1 MRIILIELD
10 MSNQVTTAFVQM
22 YSANLQHLSQQ
33 KGSRLRGLVRNEAV
47 RGKSAF
53 FDQIGSQVASVRTT
67 RGADTILNDTP
78 HARRRVTLADYEVA
92 DLIDDQ
98 DKLRMIVDPTSTYA
112 QAQAFA
118 IGRAM
123 DDVIITAATG
133 TASTGETGSSSV
145 TLAAYNSGS
154 QIVAKTVRA
163 SGSGSTGLNI
173 EKLRQAKFLMDNAS
187 VDPSIP
193 RVIVVGP
200 KQIQDLLATTEITSS
215 DFNTVKALAQG
226 QVTDFLGFNF
236 VTSTRLSLDS
246 SADVRSCFAYA
257 VDGLLLAVGK
267 DLHVRIDERP
277 DKSYATQVYAAMSI
291 GATRMEE
298 DKVVQIECDES
309 P

>member
-1 MRIILIELD
+1 
-10 MSNQVTTAFVQM
+10 MSNQITTAFVQQ

-33 KGSRLRGLVRNEAV
+33 KGSRLRGLVRVEAV
-47 RGKSAF
+47 RGKQAF

-78 HARRRVTLADYEVA
+78 HSRRMVTLADYEVA

-123 DDVIITAATG
+123 DDVIIAAATG
-133 TASTGETGSSSV
+133 TSLTGETGGTSV
-145 TLAAYNSGS
+145 TLPAGQTIAAG
-154 QIVAKTVRA
+154 AA
-163 SGSGSTGLNI
+163 GLTLA
-173 EKLRQAKFLMDNAS
+173 KLREAKYIMDSND

-193 RVIVVGP
+193 RIIVCSP
-200 KQIQDLLATTEITSS
+200 KQIQDLLSDTTITSA
-215 DFNTVKALAQG
+215 DYNTVKALVMG
-226 QVTDFLGFNF
+226 DINTFMGFNF
-236 VTSTRLSLDS
+236 ITSTRLSLD
-246 SADVRSCFAYA
+246 AATDVRTCFAYA
-257 VDGLLLAVGK
+257 VDGLLLAVAK
-267 DLHVRIDERP
+267 DLYVRIDERP
-277 DKSYATQVYAAMSI
+277 DKSYAMQVYACMSI

-298 DKVVQIECDES
+298 EKVVQLNCDES

>member
-1 MRIILIELD
+1 
-10 MSNQVTTAFVQM
+10 MSNQITTAFVQM

-67 RGADTILNDTP
+67 RGADTLLNDTP

-98 DKLRMIVDPTSTYA
+98 DNLRMIVDPTSTYA

-123 DDVIITAATG
+123 DDVIISAATG
-133 TASTGETGSSSV
+133 TASTGETGGTSV
-145 TLAAYNSGS
+145 TLSGYNSGS
-154 QIVAKTVRA
+154 QIVAATVRA

-236 VTSTRLSLDS
+236 VPSTRLSLDS
-246 SADVRSCFAYA
+246 STDVRSCFAYA

>member
-1 MRIILIELD
+1 MRTILIELD

-123 DDVIITAATG
+123 DDVIISAATG
-133 TASTGETGSSSV
+133 TANTGETGGTSV
-145 TLAAYNSGS
+145 TLSGYNSGS
-154 QIVAKTVRA
+154 QVIAAGGTA
-163 SGSGSTGLNI
+163 MTI
-173 EKLRQAKFLMDNAS
+173 AKLREAKFILDNAD

-193 RVIVVGP
+193 RVIVVSP
-200 KQIQDLLATTEITSS
+200 KQIQDLLATTEVTSS
-215 DFNTVKALAQG
+215 DFNTVKSLAQG
-226 QVTDFLGFNF
+226 QVTDFLGFTF
-236 VTSTRLSLDS
+236 ITSTRLGLSGS
-246 SADVRSCFAYA
+246 TRSCFAYA
-257 VDGLLLAVGK
+257 VDGVLLAVAK
-267 DLHVRIDERP
+267 DLTVRIDERP
-277 DKSYATQVYAAMSI
+277 DKSYATQVYACMSI

-298 DKVVQIECDES
+298 TKVVQIDCVES
-309 P
+309 

>member
-1 MRIILIELD
+1 MRFILIELD
-10 MSNQVTTAFVQM
+10 MSNQITTAFVQM

-123 DDVIITAATG
+123 DDVIISAATG
-133 TASTGETGSSSV
+133 TASTGETGGTSV
-145 TLAAYNSGS
+145 TLSGYNSGS
-154 QIVAKTVRA
+154 QIVAATVRA

-236 VTSTRLSLDS
+236 VPSTRLSLDS
-246 SADVRSCFAYA
+246 STDVRSCFAYA

>member
-1 MRIILIELD
+1 

-123 DDVIITAATG
+123 DDVVISAATG
-133 TASTGETGSSSV
+133 SAATGETGASSV

-154 QIVAKTVRA
+154 QIVAATVRA

-173 EKLRQAKFLMDNAS
+173 EKLRQAKFLMDNAD

-193 RVIVVGP
+193 RVLVVGP

-226 QVTDFLGFNF
+226 QVTDFMGFNF
-236 VTSTRLSLDS
+236 VTSTRLSLAS
-246 SADVRSCFAYA
+246 STDVRSCFAYA